1 MHHQEPSL
9 RLKSKQQGR
18 QRFIAGNVAGFC
30 LLACMTSGAQTVAG
44 VAAPVTPAAS
54 VAPILVAADVLPD
67 APSTIGASSSAAI
80 TEGSAASFEMEAH
93 RRDAASGSA
102 AFPEAS
108 RTQKFIEA
116 GQTAPSL
123 TSGDMV
129 LLGVKDSF
137 SLISIAG
144 WFTSAGY
151 DQWLNGSPNYGTD
164 RGAFGERL
172 GAAAICNSSE
182 DLLTESV
189 MSPLL
194 REDPRYYRMGPGHN
208 FFVRLVYAGTR
219 PIVTRTTSGH
229 TTPNLA
235 LVLGNAEGSALTNAY
250 YPEVNRGTE
259 QTMETLG
266 LSIGGSAIGD
276 VIGEFYGDV
285 LRAFH
290 GRKP

>member
-1 MHHQEPSL
+1 M
-9 RLKSKQQGR
+9 RLKSNQQRLG
-18 QRFIAGNVAGFC
+18 RFIAGNLAGFC
-30 LLACMTSGAQTVAG
+30 LLACMTSGAQMVAG
-44 VAAPVTPAAS
+44 VAAPMAPAAS
-54 VAPILVAADVLPD
+54 DARTLVATDVLPD
-67 APSTIGASSSAAI
+67 APNAARSSYSTAMV
-80 TEGSAASFEMEAH
+80 EGSIASFDMGAR

-108 RTQKFIEA
+108 RTQKFIKA
-116 GQTAPSL
+116 GQTAPALS
-123 TSGDMV
+123 SGDMV

-151 DQWLNGSPNYGTD
+151 NQWLNGSPNYGTD

-172 GAAAICNSSE
+172 GAAAICNTSE

-194 REDPRYYRMGPGHN
+194 HEDPRYYRMGPGHN

-219 PIVTRTTSGH
+219 PIITRTTSGH
-229 TTPNLA
+229 TAPNLA
-235 LVLGNAEGSALTNAY
+235 LILGNAEGSALTNAY
-250 YPEVNRGTE
+250 YPQVNRGTE

-290 GRKP
+290 HGKS